1 MPEWDPNE
9 VEPLLDELES
19 DDSFLR
25 LEAIEKLEALTKL
38 TFGFRFNDPPDGR
51 SKAIQRWKDWW
62 KEQQRE
68 REHSKIQAA
77 IHLHGG
83 VLDLGAIKQA
93 IKEIPAEK
101 VQGYLNALI
110 MKMKAQQPRCDAC
123 NVRPATV
130 RVTEI
135 EEKVLKTRHLC
146 DVCAQERGD
155 LLV

>member
-1 MPEWDPNE
+1 MPEWDPTQI
-9 VEPLLDELES
+9 EPLIQALES
-19 DDSFLR
+19 SDSFHR
-25 LEAIEKLEALTKL
+25 LEAIEKLEELTKL
-38 TFGFRFNDPPDGR
+38 TLGFRFNAPSEDRAQAVD
-51 SKAIQRWKDWW
+51 RWKGWW

-68 REHSKIQAA
+68 REQGKIQAA

-83 VLDLGAIKQA
+83 VLDLGAIKKA

-123 NVRPATV
+123 SVRPATV

-135 EEKVLKTRHLC
+135 DDQVLKTRHLC
-146 DVCAQERGD
+146 DLCAQERGD